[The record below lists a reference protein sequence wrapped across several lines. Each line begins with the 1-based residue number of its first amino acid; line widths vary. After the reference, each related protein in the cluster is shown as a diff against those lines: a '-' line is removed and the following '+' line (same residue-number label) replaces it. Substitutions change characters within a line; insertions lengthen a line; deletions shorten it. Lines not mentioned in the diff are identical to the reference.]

1 MCKWARRRQRE
12 DARISKSLITRWL
25 KGLAETRERDDTNHL
40 PMIGSALLSY
50 FNHFQHPNDMSD
62 RLIFFFRDG
71 YITESSSM
79 TFRLM
84 RPPKVTDRLPPSVL
98 HCLPP
103 FLKSLLLFFISMK
116 HRCFILPKQRMKLSW
131 GKHSYLLQ
139 PDLYYQED
147 CTCYCPGSRM
157 WISTDYLKNK
167 NTHFLLS
174 NMYKHLFE
182 HICSFMK
189 VFKILQK
196 S

>member
-1 MCKWARRRQRE
+1 MSETETAWGCKNKQVIDNALAKGLSRNERE
-12 DARISKSLITRWL
+12 MTRIISRWLDRLFCHTLITFSIQMTWVI
-25 KGLAETRERDDTNHL
+25 AW
-40 PMIGSALLSY
+40 
-50 FNHFQHPNDMSD
+50 
-62 RLIFFFRDG
+62 FFFRDG

-103 FLKSLLLFFISMK
+103 FLKSLLFFISMK